1 MEETRNEASE
11 ILEQGVEENYK
22 IGSVQ
27 YMDSRE
33 VAEIVE
39 KEHSKLLR
47 DIERYSKELN
57 QANFG
62 SVDFFIKSEYTDK
75 KGERRPCCLV
85 TKKGCEFI
93 AHKLTGI
100 KGTKFTATY
109 INLFHDMEDRLK
121 TKELAE
127 VQELTNQVA
136 ELKTLLQGMYNGSII
151 KHTESRLPKAEMR
164 TGKLIG
170 GSAPVSE
177 NWYERN
183 KARIYRACVEYGVKY
198 SDIYHSILQKC
209 AEKYNLERANEL
221 YRQEIGYYPQY
232 AMDIVSYFP
241 ELAEIADR
249 FLDSIK

>member
-27 YMDSRE
+27 YMDSRK

-85 TKKGCEFI
+85 TKKG
-93 AHKLTGI
+93 
-100 KGTKFTATY
+100 
-109 INLFHDMEDRLK
+109 N
-121 TKELAE
+121 
-127 VQELTNQVA
+127 
-136 ELKTLLQGMYNGSII
+136 
-151 KHTESRLPKAEMR
+151 
-164 TGKLIG
+164 
-170 GSAPVSE
+170 
-177 NWYERN
+177 
-183 KARIYRACVEYGVKY
+183 
-198 SDIYHSILQKC
+198 
-209 AEKYNLERANEL
+209 
-221 YRQEIGYYPQY
+221 
-232 AMDIVSYFP
+232 
-241 ELAEIADR
+241 
-249 FLDSIK
+249 